1 MDCVPGDMTELDVR
15 YLTEKLALY
24 GMKSPKGVEEMQKYV
39 SGKTL
44 WNYDNLE
51 PAEKKLIL

>member
-1 MDCVPGDMTELDVR
+1 
-15 YLTEKLALY
+15 
-24 GMKSPKGVEEMQKYV
+24 MQKYV

-51 PAEKKLIL
+51 PNEKKLIL